1 MLTWEH
7 FLGDALSS
15 VEVRPESDVQIPE
28 IMNRE
33 NMRHLHRAVIPL
45 VFVALLLLS
54 ACGGNQQESGGGAE
68 AGGTD
73 ESGLTPEQLE
83 KGIGP
88 VTNVDIDDI
97 DDDLAESGEEIFE
110 TKCSACHKM
119 DSRYVGP
126 ALGDV
131 LERRSPEFVMNM
143 MLNPEE
149 MLQKHPDVREM
160 LAQFMTPMPDQ
171 QLSQDDARA
180 VLEYLREED
189 DERHEDDQSEHDDD
203 HRASD

>member
-7 FLGDALSS
+7 FFRDALSS

-28 IMNRE
+28 TMNRE

-45 VFVALLLLS
+45 VFVALLLLG
-54 ACGGNQQESGGGAE
+54 ACGGDQQESGGGAE

-83 KGIGP
+83 NGIGP

-189 DERHEDDQSEHDDD
+189 DERHQNDQSEHDDD
-203 HRASD
+203 HRESD